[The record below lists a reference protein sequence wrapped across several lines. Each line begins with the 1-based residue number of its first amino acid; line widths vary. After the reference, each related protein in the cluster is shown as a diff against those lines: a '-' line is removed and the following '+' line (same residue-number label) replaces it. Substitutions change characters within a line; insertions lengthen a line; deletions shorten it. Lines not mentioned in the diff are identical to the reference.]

1 MITDMQ
7 KIHGGGGQMSSPIL
21 SLVVPCYN
29 EEEVLPM
36 AADILK
42 RKLTSLIL
50 QEKIS
55 TKSFICFV
63 DDGSSD
69 NTWAIISG
77 LHEGDNI
84 FTGIKLSRNRGHQNA
99 VLAGLMTAKKSADA
113 VISLDADLQDDIN
126 AIDEMIEKY
135 SEGYQIVFGVRSSRA
150 KDSFFKRFTAESFYT
165 LLRFFSDDPKSIIF
179 NHADYRLMSKTAL
192 DALHEYGEVNLFLR
206 GIVPA
211 IGYKQSIVYYE
222 RKERMA
228 GESKY
233 PLAKMLALAFQG
245 ITSFSVKPM
254 RIIFIGG
261 VFIFLI
267 SIGMLVY
274 FLFRY
279 FTGHTVRGWATL
291 AISIWGIGGILQM
304 SIGIVGE
311 YIGKIY
317 LETKRRPKY
326 FIETILH

>member
-1 MITDMQ
+1 MP
-7 KIHGGGGQMSSPIL
+7 SPIL

-29 EEEVLPM
+29 EEEMLPM
-36 AADILK
+36 AAGVLK
-42 RKLTSLIL
+42 QKLNSLAL
-50 QEKIS
+50 REKIS

-69 NTWAIISG
+69 DTWTIISG
-77 LHEGDNI
+77 LHKTDTI
-84 FTGIKLSRNRGHQNA
+84 FTGIKLSRNKGHQNA
-99 VLAGLMTAKKSADA
+99 VLAGLMTVKERADA
-113 VISLDADLQDDIN
+113 VISLDADLQDDID
-126 AIDEMIEKY
+126 AIDEMVEKY
-135 SEGYQIVFGVRSSRA
+135 SEGYQIVFGVRSSRV

-165 LLRFFSDDPKSIIF
+165 LLRFFSDDPKSVIF

-206 GIVPA
+206 GIIPT
-211 IGYKQSIVYYE
+211 IGYKQAIVYYE
-222 RKERMA
+222 RKERIA

-233 PLAKMLALAFQG
+233 PLAKMIALAFQG
-245 ITSFSVKPM
+245 ITSFSIKPM

-261 VFIFLI
+261 VLIFLV
-267 SIGMLVY
+267 SIGMLIY

-279 FTGHTVRGWATL
+279 FTGHTIRGWATL
-291 AISIWGIGGILQM
+291 AISVWGIGGLLQM

-326 FIETILH
+326 FIEKILH

>member
-1 MITDMQ
+1 
-7 KIHGGGGQMSSPIL
+7 MSSPIF

-69 NTWAIISG
+69 NTWAIISD

-99 VLAGLMTAKKSADA
+99 VLAGLMTAKESADA

-192 DALHEYGEVNLFLR
+192 EALHEYGEVNLFLR

-211 IGYKQSIVYYE
+211 LGYKQSIVYYE

-233 PLAKMLALAFQG
+233 PLSKMLALAFQG

>member
-1 MITDMQ
+1 MTGMQ
-7 KIHGGGGQMSSPIL
+7 KIYEGGQMSNPIL

-29 EEEVLPM
+29 EEEALPM
-36 AADILK
+36 TADILK

-69 NTWAIISG
+69 DTWSIISG
-77 LHEGDNI
+77 LHETDKI
-84 FTGIKLSRNRGHQNA
+84 FTGIKLSRNGGHQNA
-99 VLAGLMTAKKSADA
+99 VLAGLMTVKESADA
-113 VISLDADLQDDIN
+113 VISLDADLQDDVN
-126 AIDEMIEKY
+126 AIDVMIGKY
-135 SEGYQIVFGVRSSRA
+135 SEGCQIVFGVRSSRV

-192 DALHEYGEVNLFLR
+192 EALHEYGQVNLFLR
-206 GIVPA
+206 GIVPT
-211 IGYKQSIVYYE
+211 IGYKQGVVYYE
-222 RKERMA
+222 RKERIA

-233 PLAKMLALAFQG
+233 PLTKMLALAFQG

-254 RIIFIGG
+254 RIIFMGG
-261 VFIFLI
+261 VLIFFI

-279 FTGHTVRGWATL
+279 CTGHTIKGWTTL

-326 FIETILH
+326 FIEKILH

>member
-1 MITDMQ
+1 MVDIKFM
-7 KIHGGGGQMSSPIL
+7 GGGQMSSPIL

-29 EEEVLPM
+29 EEEMLPM

-42 RKLTSLIL
+42 QKLTSLIL

-69 NTWAIISG
+69 NTWAIISD

-99 VLAGLMTAKKSADA
+99 VLAGLMTVKEISDA
-113 VISLDADLQDDIN
+113 VISLDADLQDDVN

-135 SEGYQIVFGVRSSRA
+135 AEGCQIVFGVRASRA

>member
-1 MITDMQ
+1 
-7 KIHGGGGQMSSPIL
+7 
-21 SLVVPCYN
+21 
-29 EEEVLPM
+29 
-36 AADILK
+36 
-42 RKLTSLIL
+42 
-50 QEKIS
+50 
-55 TKSFICFV
+55 
-63 DDGSSD
+63 
-69 NTWAIISG
+69 
-77 LHEGDNI
+77 
-84 FTGIKLSRNRGHQNA
+84 
-99 VLAGLMTAKKSADA
+99 
-113 VISLDADLQDDIN
+113 
-126 AIDEMIEKY
+126 MIEKY

-192 DALHEYGEVNLFLR
+192 EALHEYGEVNLFLR

-211 IGYKQSIVYYE
+211 LGYKQSIVYYE

-233 PLAKMLALAFQG
+233 PLSKMLALAFQG

>member
-1 MITDMQ
+1 M
-7 KIHGGGGQMSSPIL
+7 GGGGQMSSPIL

-69 NTWAIISG
+69 NTWAIISD

-99 VLAGLMTAKKSADA
+99 VLAGLMTAKESADA

-192 DALHEYGEVNLFLR
+192 EALHEYGEVNLFLR

-211 IGYKQSIVYYE
+211 LGYKQSIVYYE

-233 PLAKMLALAFQG
+233 PLSKMLALAFQG

>member
-1 MITDMQ
+1 
-7 KIHGGGGQMSSPIL
+7 MSSPIL

-55 TKSFICFV
+55 SKSFICFV

-69 NTWAIISG
+69 NTWAIISD

-99 VLAGLMTAKKSADA
+99 VLAGLMTVKEISDA
-113 VISLDADLQDDIN
+113 VISLDADLQDDVN

-135 SEGYQIVFGVRSSRA
+135 AEGCQIVFGVRASRA

>member
-1 MITDMQ
+1 MVDIKFM
-7 KIHGGGGQMSSPIL
+7 GGGGQMSSPIL

-42 RKLTSLIL
+42 QKLISLIL

-69 NTWAIISG
+69 NTWAIISD

-99 VLAGLMTAKKSADA
+99 VLAGLMTAKESADA
-113 VISLDADLQDDIN
+113 VISLDADLQDDVN

-135 SEGYQIVFGVRSSRA
+135 AEGCQIVFGVRASRA

-165 LLRFFSDDPKSIIF
+165 LLRFFSDDPKSVIF

-211 IGYKQSIVYYE
+211 IGYKQGIVYYE

-279 FTGHTVRGWATL
+279 FTGHTIRGWATL
-291 AISIWGIGGILQM
+291 AISVWGIGGLLQM

>member
-1 MITDMQ
+1 MTGMQ
-7 KIHGGGGQMSSPIL
+7 KIYEGEQMSNPIL

-29 EEEVLPM
+29 EEEALPM
-36 AADILK
+36 TADILK
-42 RKLTSLIL
+42 RKLSSLIL

-69 NTWAIISG
+69 NTWSIISG
-77 LHEGDNI
+77 LHETDSI
-84 FTGIKLSRNRGHQNA
+84 FTGIKLSRNGGHQNA
-99 VLAGLMTAKKSADA
+99 VLAGLMTVKERADA
-113 VISLDADLQDDIN
+113 VISLDADLQDDVN

-135 SEGYQIVFGVRSSRA
+135 SEGCHIVFGVRSSRV

-192 DALHEYGEVNLFLR
+192 EALYGYGEVNLFLR
-206 GIVPA
+206 GIVPT
-211 IGYKQSIVYYE
+211 IGYKQGIVYYE
-222 RKERMA
+222 RKERIA

-233 PLAKMLALAFQG
+233 PLTKMLALAFQG

-254 RIIFIGG
+254 RIIFMGG
-261 VFIFLI
+261 VLIFFI

-279 FTGHTVRGWATL
+279 CTGHTIKGWTTL

-326 FIETILH
+326 FIEKILY